1 MIAVDQY
8 RKKTPPQ
15 IFDRML
21 NKRVAIGRCSKE
33 RCSSNF
39 AKLTGKHLY
48 ENADFTLYLL
58 PVLRVRRKQ
67 FPIEANFNQS
77 LLKNENYKK
86 FTIDKQQPVEVLQHL
101 AVLVSSWS
109 PYDELLGKSI
119 KDSVDVTG
127 NVDYVCAIRSLKH

>member
-1 MIAVDQY
+1 
-8 RKKTPPQ
+8 
-15 IFDRML
+15 ML

-58 PVLRVRRKQ
+58 PVLRVRRKK

-101 AVLVSSWS
+101 AVFVSSWS

-119 KDSVDVTG
+119 KDRVDVFR
-127 NVDYVCAIRSLKH
+127 NVNYVCAIRSLKH